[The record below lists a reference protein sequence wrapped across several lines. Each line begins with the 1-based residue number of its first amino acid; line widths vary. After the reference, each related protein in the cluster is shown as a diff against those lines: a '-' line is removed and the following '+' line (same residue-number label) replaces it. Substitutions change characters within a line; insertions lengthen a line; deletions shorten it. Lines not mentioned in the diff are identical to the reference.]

1 MSKFLDSLKDT
12 VDLLN
17 GAADCLGKIVG
28 KGKGTGYF
36 MMSAPIVALL
46 VQGVKTQLDKEQ
58 LKKVLAE
65 KERVYQETLRRH
77 EAAIKVLENRTE
89 IAEERQKELL
99 AYKDKLHDA
108 ILQQQIEIREL
119 KAKIG

>member
-1 MSKFLDSLKDT
+1 MSKFLDSLKGT

-28 KGKGTGYF
+28 KGKGVGYV

-77 EAAIKVLENRTE
+77 EATIKVLESKME
-89 IAEERQKELL
+89 IAEERQRELL

-108 ILQQQIEIREL
+108 ILQQRIEIREL
-119 KAKIG
+119 KAQIG

>member
-1 MSKFLDSLKDT
+1 
-12 VDLLN
+12 
-17 GAADCLGKIVG
+17 
-28 KGKGTGYF
+28 

-77 EAAIKVLENRTE
+77 EATIKVLESKTE
-89 IAEERQKELL
+89 IAEERQRELL
-99 AYKDKLHDA
+99 AYKEKLHDA

-119 KAKIG
+119 KAQLG